1 MVIVTKHLYTYVS
14 DPTTLNYYFYY
25 LASSNLG
32 DRNILELIYHL
43 H

>member
-14 DPTTLNYYFYY
+14 DPTTLNYLYY

-32 DRNILELIYHL
+32 DHNILELIYHL

>member
-14 DPTTLNYYFYY
+14 DPTTLNYLYY
-25 LASSNLG
+25 LASSNLVG
-32 DRNILELIYHL
+32 DHNILELIYHL